1 MTGNIVRLRNP
12 ATQNAASAFILR
24 GILMFF
30 EVQYTCRKSK
40 INHFCGKVLRVLQ
53 SIFPAAMSGETA
65 NFRKI
70 LAFS

>member
-1 MTGNIVRLRNP
+1 
-12 ATQNAASAFILR
+12 
-24 GILMFF
+24 MFF

-40 INHFCGKVLRVLQ
+40 IKHFCEKVLRVLQ

>member
-1 MTGNIVRLRNP
+1 MSVRTSACFLALR
-12 ATQNAASAFILR
+12 ASNLLR
-24 GILMFF
+24 GILI
-30 EVQYTCRKSK
+30 VQYTCRKSK
-40 INHFCGKVLRVLQ
+40 IKHFCGKVLRVLQ

>member
-1 MTGNIVRLRNP
+1 MSVRTSACFLALR
-12 ATQNAASAFILR
+12 ASNLLR

-40 INHFCGKVLRVLQ
+40 NKYFCGKVLRVLQ